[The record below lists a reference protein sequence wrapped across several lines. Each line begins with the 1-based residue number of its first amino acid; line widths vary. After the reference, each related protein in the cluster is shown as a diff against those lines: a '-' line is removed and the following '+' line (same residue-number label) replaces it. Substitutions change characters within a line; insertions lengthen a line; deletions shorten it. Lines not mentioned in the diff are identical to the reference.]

1 MGSMSA
7 WPTGGSLWES
17 NVGRGVAELVLR
29 HCQEGGH
36 EGRGHG
42 AEGKGAWGQPGGWWI
57 VKAEGGRT
65 REGKG
70 RD

>member
-1 MGSMSA
+1 MDNMSA
-7 WPTGGSLWES
+7 WPAGGSLWES
-17 NVGRGVAELVLR
+17 DVRVVGELVLR
-29 HCQEGGH
+29 HCMEEGH

-42 AEGKGAWGQPGGWWI
+42 AEGKGAWGQPGGWW
-57 VKAEGGRT
+57 VVQAESGRA